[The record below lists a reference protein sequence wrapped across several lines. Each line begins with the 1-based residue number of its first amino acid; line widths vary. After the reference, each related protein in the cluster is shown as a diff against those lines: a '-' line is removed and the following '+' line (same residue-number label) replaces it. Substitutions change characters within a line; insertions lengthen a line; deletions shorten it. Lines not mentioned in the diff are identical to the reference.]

1 MNFSYNGDPFLF
13 NLDIEST
20 NVEVGS
26 RKESNYHD
34 LDAFIRTYKLGQ
46 IGDKLRSEEV
56 TIDFLLSQNSDQIK
70 QIAKELSKS
79 VIQQNKFIYAVNQI
93 QSKSNTKHKNEPL
106 PQPQIECDEKQIEN
120 AAKLQKPPKK
130 KKIKKTNRII
140 LNKFKNN
147 QQQIKCRGGCGYFG
161 NKQQFGLCSKCFVS
175 HSVTMRRSNDA
186 KSIIISYRNEKQIIS
201 SNPKHSIKDIQLQIE
216 QKLIRLGLNKIASR
230 PFRWRPNGKYGVSD
244 NILCPSS
251 TISALNAVYKLE
263 ESVQI
268 IINDKRKKYYF
279 ITQNFEDLALKY
291 CKNMPSDVVLT
302 VNNRK
307 YDIFHRVM
315 DLELTDNDHVS
326 VSNIRFKPF
335 TISKI
340 FCKTLT
346 GKVLIT
352 EVDLNAHTVFD
363 WKHLIQ
369 KQHGI
374 PIEYNRV
381 IFEGKQLENYFV
393 FSDFNIPSG
402 STLILLLRVRG

>member
-1 MNFSYNGDPFLF
+1 M
-13 NLDIEST
+13 
-20 NVEVGS
+20 
-26 RKESNYHD
+26 
-34 LDAFIRTYKLGQ
+34 
-46 IGDKLRSEEV
+46 
-56 TIDFLLSQNSDQIK
+56 
-70 QIAKELSKS
+70 
-79 VIQQNKFIYAVNQI
+79 
-93 QSKSNTKHKNEPL
+93 
-106 PQPQIECDEKQIEN
+106 
-120 AAKLQKPPKK
+120 
-130 KKIKKTNRII
+130 
-140 LNKFKNN
+140 NKFKNN

-175 HSVTMRRSNDA
+175 QSVTMRRSNDA

-201 SNPKHSIKDIQLQIE
+201 PNPKHSIKDIQLQIE

-230 PFRWRPNGKYGVSD
+230 PFRWRHNGKYGVSD

-251 TISALNAVYKLE
+251 TVSALNAVYKLE

-279 ITQNFEDLALKY
+279 ITQNFEDLGLKY

-302 VNNRK
+302 VNQRK

-346 GKVLIT
+346 GKVLVT

-363 WKHLIQ
+363 WKYLIQ

-381 IFEGKQLENYFV
+381 ISEGKQLENYFV
-393 FSDFNIPSG
+393 FSDYNIPSG